1 MPGTI
6 CDLHFPGGTT
16 LVNVREKDKTIAI
29 RTHQKARKMK
39 THLRKLRSSLLLLLF
54 ITSFLPRFSAQSNGF
69 EVIKNLELMD
79 QIYQHLEMYYV
90 DDAQVGKL
98 SKVAID
104 AMLKELDP
112 YTVYYHESNIEDYK
126 LMTTGQYGGIGA
138 LIRKI
143 GDHTFI
149 AEPYEGNPAQKAGLM
164 AGDKIISIDG
174 KSMVGL
180 PSDDVSS
187 SLKGPKGTTIVVEVE
202 RGKEKKKISVTRD
215 EIKLPDVPY
224 SGMINETVGYI
235 KLNSFT
241 QTASADVKTAFTDL
255 KSKGMKQLVLDLR
268 GNGGGLLIE
277 AVKIVNMFVKKDQT
291 VVTTKGRVAE
301 ENRVYKTL
309 ENPID
314 MEIPLT
320 VLIDEGSASA
330 SEIVAGSLQDL
341 DRAVIIGNTSYGKG
355 LVQRTYDLKY
365 GSKVKLT
372 IAKYYTPS
380 GRCVQRLEY
389 YEKEDGE
396 KPKEIADSLIKVFK
410 TVNGRDVI
418 DGRGIEPDVTA
429 EEKDLSRLTA
439 TIYANNLLF
448 NYATN
453 YFNEHPSI
461 SEAGKFTLSDSEY
474 DAFKNFVLKEE
485 FTYST
490 ASEEMLKKMKKTA
503 EDEGFYDESKAEYD
517 ALMAKVVPSKER
529 DLAKFR
535 TEIQPMLENEIVSR
549 YYFQKGRAVDSF
561 RTDDVLKKALEV
573 LNNPTKYNTILKK

>member
-1 MPGTI
+1 MKMHLKKFSSI
-6 CDLHFPGGTT
+6 F
-16 LVNVREKDKTIAI
+16 LVILCLTFV
-29 RTHQKARKMK
+29 
-39 THLRKLRSSLLLLLF
+39 
-54 ITSFLPRFSAQSNGF
+54 LPRSFAQSNGF

-277 AVKIVNMFVKKDQT
+277 AVKIVNLFVKKDQT

-309 ENPID
+309 ENPTD
-314 MEIPLT
+314 LEIPLT

-389 YEKEDGE
+389 YDKEDGE

-410 TVNGRDVI
+410 TANGRDVI
-418 DGRGIEPDVTA
+418 DGRGIEPDVTV

-448 NYATN
+448 NYATT
-453 YFNEHPSI
+453 YYNEHPSI
-461 SEAGKFTLSDSEY
+461 AEAGKFMLSDGEY
-474 DAFKNFVLKEE
+474 DAFKAFVLKEE

-503 EDEGFYDESKAEYD
+503 EDEGFYEDSKAEYD

-529 DLAKFR
+529 DLNKFR
-535 TEIQPMLENEIVSR
+535 PEIQTMLENEIVSR
-549 YYFQKGRAVDSF
+549 YYYQKGRAVDSF
-561 RTDDVLKKALEV
+561 RSDDVLKKALEV
-573 LNNPTKYNTILKK
+573 LNNTSQYNTILKK